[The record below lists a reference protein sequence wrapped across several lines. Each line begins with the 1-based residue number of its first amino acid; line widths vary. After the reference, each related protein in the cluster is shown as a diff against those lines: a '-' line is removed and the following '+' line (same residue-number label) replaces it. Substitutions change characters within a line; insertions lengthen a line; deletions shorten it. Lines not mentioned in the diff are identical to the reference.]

1 MYKVGG
7 FMAKILN
14 NNTVKALFLLIMTT
28 LLCFSFFDY
37 SYRNERRIEDN
48 LKSLVVENNQQT
60 NVAVSE
66 KLEDQLSILKG
77 YAKIIANFDDI
88 TSDAAFKELESL
100 QNTELFTRV
109 AVTNAE
115 GISYTSDH
123 FQHDSSNRIYFIE
136 GKQGNSYISNMMESM
151 IDHSNVIIMSVPIY
165 KNQQFAGVLRATMD
179 INELNEYFELSF
191 LSGNVSSYLI
201 QNDGLNLITKKNF
214 FDTLRQAENSEEII
228 ENMKNDLQQKQKGSV
243 TFQLEDN
250 TRYAYYSPI
259 ANTDWY
265 MLTILPQQTV
275 HDEMEHSLRKTLLL
289 AIKIISILLLI
300 YIYFFYLHYQGS
312 QEVKKMNKQMDAII
326 SNTPG
331 TSYKHEVIKPETIQF
346 FKQEDKLLAGYTKNE
361 INDLI
366 KTDIYALISTED
378 YIQLLDSLKG
388 LEPNT
393 VKSNTYRIKNKQNQ
407 IQWIFDQ
414 RQIINED
421 NKCNYYVEVLD
432 ITEMKKVQEQLM
444 ISEERYQMILK
455 ETESVIFEWN
465 TYTDQISFS
474 DLWTSK
480 YGYSNKLDDF
490 LVFTSNYFKQRE
502 NTYIPLIESMVAGKV
517 ISDQIECILPK
528 ANGEEIWVKIFA
540 KAILNDEGYLLRI
553 VGSISDISQ
562 EKQASMQLLER
573 AQKDGLTKTYN
584 RVTLEKL
591 ITQEIEEHPDQCHIM
606 FVIDI
611 DNFKVINDTLGHACG
626 DEALKK
632 FSSALVSNFREN
644 DIIGRLGGDEFA
656 VFMRYPNEHTSKMIE
671 SKCDSFLKAISQ
683 INLSKNESHRIKCS
697 IGIASY
703 PADGKTYQQ
712 LFECADIR
720 MYEAKKKGKNTYIY
734 KD

>member
-1 MYKVGG
+1 MT
-7 FMAKILN
+7 KILN
-14 NNTVKALFLLIMTT
+14 NNTVKILFLLIMTT

-37 SYRNERRIEDN
+37 SYTNERRIEDN
-48 LKSLVVENNQQT
+48 LKSLVEENNQQT
-60 NVAVSE
+60 NISVSD
-66 KLEDQLSILKG
+66 KLEDQIALLQS
-77 YAKIIANFDDI
+77 YAKIIAYFDDI
-88 TSDAAFKELESL
+88 TSDAAFEELASL
-100 QNTELFTRV
+100 QDTEFFIRV

-123 FQHDSSNRIYFIE
+123 FQHDSTQREYYIE
-136 GKQGNSYISNMMESM
+136 GKKGNSYISNVMESM
-151 IDHSNVIIMSVPIY
+151 IDQSQVIIMSVPIY
-165 KNQQFAGVLRATMD
+165 KDQQFAGVLRATMD

-201 QNDGLNLITKKNF
+201 QSDGLNLITKKNF
-214 FDTLRQAENSEEII
+214 FDTLKQGNNSNDII
-228 ENMKNDLQQKQKGSV
+228 EAMQNDLEKKQKGSI

-259 ANTDWY
+259 ANADWY
-265 MLTILPQQTV
+265 MLTILPQTTV
-275 HDEMEHSLRKTLLL
+275 QDEMEYNLKQTLLL
-289 AIKIISILLLI
+289 AVKITSILLLI
-300 YIYFFYLHYQGS
+300 YIYFFYLHYRGS

-331 TSYKHEVIKPETIQF
+331 SSYKHEVTKPESIQF
-346 FKQEDKLLAGYTKNE
+346 FKQDDRLIAGYTKEE
-361 INDLI
+361 INALI
-366 KTDIYALISTED
+366 KKDIYALISTED
-378 YIQLLDSLKG
+378 YLLLLDSLQELK
-388 LEPNT
+388 PNT

-414 RQIINED
+414 RQIINEE
-421 NKCNYYVEVLD
+421 NKSSYYVEVLD

-480 YGYSNKLDDF
+480 YGYPNRLDDF
-490 LVFTSNYFKQRE
+490 LGFTSKYFEQRE
-502 NTYIPLIESMVAGKV
+502 NSYIPLIESMVAGKV

-528 ANGEEIWVKIFA
+528 ANGEEVWVKIFA
-540 KAILNDEGYLLRI
+540 KAILNDQGYLLRI

-562 EKQASMQLLER
+562 EKQASIQLLER
-573 AQKDGLTKTYN
+573 AQKDGLTMTYN

-591 ITQEIEEHPDQCHIM
+591 ITQEIEKHSEQCHIM
-606 FVIDI
+606 FVMDI
-611 DNFKVINDTLGHACG
+611 DNFKLINDTLGHACG
-626 DEALKK
+626 DEALRK
-632 FSSALVSNFREN
+632 FSSALIANFREN
-644 DIIGRLGGDEFA
+644 DIVGRLGGDEFS
-656 VFMRYPNEHTSKMIE
+656 VFMRYPNEHTSEQIE
-671 SKCDSFLKAISQ
+671 SKCRSFLTAISK
-683 INLSKNESHRIKCS
+683 ISLSKNESHRIQCS
-697 IGIASY
+697 IGIATY

-712 LFECADIR
+712 LYECADRR
-720 MYEAKKKGKNTYIY
+720 MYEAKNRGKNTFIY

>member
-1 MYKVGG
+1 MT
-7 FMAKILN
+7 KILN
-14 NNTVKALFLLIMTT
+14 NNTVKILFLLIMTT

-37 SYRNERRIEDN
+37 SYTNERRIEDN
-48 LKSLVVENNQQT
+48 LKSLVEENNQQT
-60 NVAVSE
+60 NISVSD
-66 KLEDQLSILKG
+66 KLEDQIAILQS
-77 YAKIIANFDDI
+77 YAKIIAYFDDI
-88 TSDAAFKELESL
+88 TSDAAFEELASL
-100 QNTELFTRV
+100 QDTEFFIRV

-123 FQHDSSNRIYFIE
+123 FQHDSTQRAYYIE
-136 GKQGNSYISNMMESM
+136 GKKGNSYISNVMESM
-151 IDHSNVIIMSVPIY
+151 IDQSQVIIMSVPIY
-165 KNQQFAGVLRATMD
+165 KDQQFAGVLRATMD

-201 QNDGLNLITKKNF
+201 QSDGLNLITKKNF
-214 FDTLRQAENSEEII
+214 FDTLKQGNNSNDII
-228 ENMKNDLQQKQKGSV
+228 EAMQNDLEKKQKGSI

-259 ANTDWY
+259 ANADWY
-265 MLTILPQQTV
+265 MLTILPQTTV
-275 HDEMEHSLRKTLLL
+275 QDEMEYNLKQTLLL
-289 AIKIISILLLI
+289 AVKITSILLLI
-300 YIYFFYLHYQGS
+300 YIYFFYLHYRGS

-331 TSYKHEVIKPETIQF
+331 SSYKHEVTKPESIQF
-346 FKQEDKLLAGYTKNE
+346 FKQDDRLIAGYTKEE
-361 INDLI
+361 INALI
-366 KTDIYALISTED
+366 KKDIYALISTED
-378 YIQLLDSLKG
+378 YLLLLDSLQE

-414 RQIINED
+414 RQIINEE
-421 NKCNYYVEVLD
+421 NKSSYYVEVLD
-432 ITEMKKVQEQLM
+432 ITEMKNVQEQLM

-480 YGYSNKLDDF
+480 YGYPNRLDDF
-490 LVFTSNYFKQRE
+490 LGFTSKYFEQRE
-502 NTYIPLIESMVAGKV
+502 NSYIPLIESMVAGKV

-528 ANGEEIWVKIFA
+528 ANGEEVWVKIFA
-540 KAILNDEGYLLRI
+540 KAILNDQGYLLRI

-562 EKQASMQLLER
+562 EKQASIQLLER
-573 AQKDGLTKTYN
+573 AQKDGLTMTYN

-591 ITQEIEEHPDQCHIM
+591 ITQEIEKHSEQCHIM
-606 FVIDI
+606 FVMDI
-611 DNFKVINDTLGHACG
+611 DNFKLINDTLGHACG
-626 DEALKK
+626 DEALRK
-632 FSSALVSNFREN
+632 FSSALISNFREN
-644 DIIGRLGGDEFA
+644 DIVGRLGGDEFS
-656 VFMRYPNEHTSKMIE
+656 VFMRYPNEHTSEQIE
-671 SKCDSFLKAISQ
+671 SKCRSFLTAISK
-683 INLSKNESHRIKCS
+683 ISLSKNESHRIQCS
-697 IGIASY
+697 IGIATY

-712 LFECADIR
+712 LYECADRR
-720 MYEAKKKGKNTYIY
+720 MYEAKNRGKNTFIY

>member
-1 MYKVGG
+1 MT
-7 FMAKILN
+7 KILN
-14 NNTVKALFLLIMTT
+14 NNTVKILFLLIMTT

-37 SYRNERRIEDN
+37 SYTNERRIEDN
-48 LKSLVVENNQQT
+48 LKSLVEENNQQT
-60 NVAVSE
+60 NISVSD
-66 KLEDQLSILKG
+66 KLEDQIAILQS
-77 YAKIIANFDDI
+77 YAKIIAYFDDI
-88 TSDAAFKELESL
+88 TSDAAFEELASL
-100 QNTELFTRV
+100 QDTEFFIRV

-123 FQHDSSNRIYFIE
+123 FQHDSTQREYYIE
-136 GKQGNSYISNMMESM
+136 GKKGNSYISNVMESM
-151 IDHSNVIIMSVPIY
+151 IDQSQVIIMSVPIY
-165 KNQQFAGVLRATMD
+165 KDQQFAGVLRATMD

-201 QNDGLNLITKKNF
+201 QSDGLNLITKKNF
-214 FDTLRQAENSEEII
+214 FDTLKQDNNSNDII
-228 ENMKNDLQQKQKGSV
+228 EAMQNDLEKKQKGSI

-259 ANTDWY
+259 AKADWY
-265 MLTILPQQTV
+265 MLTILPQTTV
-275 HDEMEHSLRKTLLL
+275 QDEMEYNLKQTLLL
-289 AIKIISILLLI
+289 AVKITSILLLI
-300 YIYFFYLHYQGS
+300 YIYFFYLHYRGS

-331 TSYKHEVIKPETIQF
+331 SSYKHEVTKPESIQF
-346 FKQEDKLLAGYTKNE
+346 FKQDDRLIAGYTKEE
-361 INDLI
+361 INALI
-366 KTDIYALISTED
+366 KKDIYALISTED
-378 YIQLLDSLKG
+378 YLLLLDSLQELK
-388 LEPNT
+388 PNT

-414 RQIINED
+414 RQIINEE
-421 NKCNYYVEVLD
+421 NKSSYYVEVLD

-480 YGYSNKLDDF
+480 YGYPNRLDDF
-490 LVFTSNYFKQRE
+490 LGFTSKYFEQRE
-502 NTYIPLIESMVAGKV
+502 NSYIPLIESMVAGKV

-528 ANGEEIWVKIFA
+528 ANGEEVWVKIFA
-540 KAILNDEGYLLRI
+540 KAILNDQGYLLRI

-562 EKQASMQLLER
+562 EKQASIQLLER
-573 AQKDGLTKTYN
+573 AQKDGLTMTYN

-591 ITQEIEEHPDQCHIM
+591 ITQEIEKHPEQCHIM
-606 FVIDI
+606 FVMDI
-611 DNFKVINDTLGHACG
+611 DNFKLINDTLGHACG
-626 DEALKK
+626 DEALRK
-632 FSSALVSNFREN
+632 FSSALIANFREN
-644 DIIGRLGGDEFA
+644 DIVGRLGGDEFS
-656 VFMRYPNEHTSKMIE
+656 VFMRYPNEHTSEQIE
-671 SKCDSFLKAISQ
+671 SKCRSFLTAISK
-683 INLSKNESHRIKCS
+683 ISLSKNESHRIQCS
-697 IGIASY
+697 IGIATY

-712 LFECADIR
+712 LYECADRR
-720 MYEAKKKGKNTYIY
+720 MYEAKNRGKNTFIY

>member
-1 MYKVGG
+1 MT
-7 FMAKILN
+7 KILN
-14 NNTVKALFLLIMTT
+14 NNTVKILFLLIMTT

-37 SYRNERRIEDN
+37 SYTNERRIEDN
-48 LKSLVVENNQQT
+48 LKSLVEENNQQT
-60 NVAVSE
+60 NISVSD
-66 KLEDQLSILKG
+66 KLEDQIAILQS
-77 YAKIIANFDDI
+77 YAKIIAYFDDI
-88 TSDAAFKELESL
+88 TSDAAFEELASL
-100 QNTELFTRV
+100 QDTEFFIRV

-123 FQHDSSNRIYFIE
+123 FQHDSTQRAYYIE
-136 GKQGNSYISNMMESM
+136 GKKGNSYISNVMESM
-151 IDHSNVIIMSVPIY
+151 IDQSQVIIMSVPIY
-165 KNQQFAGVLRATMD
+165 KDQQFAGVLRATMD

-201 QNDGLNLITKKNF
+201 QSDGLNLITKKNF
-214 FDTLRQAENSEEII
+214 FDTLKQGNNSNDII
-228 ENMKNDLQQKQKGSV
+228 EAMQNDLEKKQKGSI

-259 ANTDWY
+259 ANADWY
-265 MLTILPQQTV
+265 MLTILPQTTV
-275 HDEMEHSLRKTLLL
+275 QDEMEYNLKQTLLL
-289 AIKIISILLLI
+289 AVKITSILLLI
-300 YIYFFYLHYQGS
+300 YIYFFYLHYRGS

-331 TSYKHEVIKPETIQF
+331 SSYKHEVTKPESIQF
-346 FKQEDKLLAGYTKNE
+346 FKQDDRLIAGYTKEE
-361 INDLI
+361 INALI
-366 KTDIYALISTED
+366 KKDIYALISTED
-378 YIQLLDSLKG
+378 YLLLLDSLQE

-414 RQIINED
+414 RQIINEE
-421 NKCNYYVEVLD
+421 NKSSYYVEVLD
-432 ITEMKKVQEQLM
+432 ITEMKNVQEQLM

-480 YGYSNKLDDF
+480 YGYPNRLDDF
-490 LVFTSNYFKQRE
+490 LGFTSKYFEQRE
-502 NTYIPLIESMVAGKV
+502 NSYIPLIESMVAGKV

-528 ANGEEIWVKIFA
+528 ANGEEVWVKIFA
-540 KAILNDEGYLLRI
+540 KAILNDQGYLLRI

-562 EKQASMQLLER
+562 EKQASIQLLER
-573 AQKDGLTKTYN
+573 AQKDGLTMTYN

-591 ITQEIEEHPDQCHIM
+591 ITQEIEKHPEQCHIM
-606 FVIDI
+606 FVMDI
-611 DNFKVINDTLGHACG
+611 DNFKLINDTLGHSCG
-626 DEALKK
+626 DEALRK
-632 FSSALVSNFREN
+632 FSSALISNFREN
-644 DIIGRLGGDEFA
+644 DIVGRLGGDEFS
-656 VFMRYPNEHTSKMIE
+656 VFMRYPNEHTSEQIE
-671 SKCDSFLKAISQ
+671 SKCRSFLMAISK
-683 INLSKNESHRIKCS
+683 ISLSKNESHRIQCS
-697 IGIASY
+697 IGIATY

-712 LFECADIR
+712 LYECADRR
-720 MYEAKKKGKNTYIY
+720 MYEAKNRGKNTFIY

>member
-1 MYKVGG
+1 MT
-7 FMAKILN
+7 KILN
-14 NNTVKALFLLIMTT
+14 NNTVKILFLLIMTT

-37 SYRNERRIEDN
+37 SYTNERRIEDN
-48 LKSLVVENNQQT
+48 LKSLVEENNQQT
-60 NVAVSE
+60 NISVSD
-66 KLEDQLSILKG
+66 KLEDQIAILQS
-77 YAKIIANFDDI
+77 YAKIIAYFDDI
-88 TSDAAFKELESL
+88 TSDAAFEELAFL
-100 QNTELFTRV
+100 QDTEFFIRV

-123 FQHDSSNRIYFIE
+123 FQHDSTQRAYYIE
-136 GKQGNSYISNMMESM
+136 GKKGNSYISNVMESM
-151 IDHSNVIIMSVPIY
+151 IDQSQVIIMSVPIY
-165 KNQQFAGVLRATMD
+165 KDQQFAGVLRATMD

-201 QNDGLNLITKKNF
+201 QSDGLNLITKKNF
-214 FDTLRQAENSEEII
+214 FDTLKQGNNSNDII
-228 ENMKNDLQQKQKGSV
+228 EAMQNDLEKKQKGSI

-259 ANTDWY
+259 ANADWY
-265 MLTILPQQTV
+265 MLTILPQTTV
-275 HDEMEHSLRKTLLL
+275 QDEMEYNLKQTLLL
-289 AIKIISILLLI
+289 AVKITSILLLI
-300 YIYFFYLHYQGS
+300 YIYFFYLHYRGS

-331 TSYKHEVIKPETIQF
+331 SSYKHEVTKPESIQF
-346 FKQEDKLLAGYTKNE
+346 FKQDDRLIAGYTKEE
-361 INDLI
+361 INALI
-366 KTDIYALISTED
+366 KKDIYALISTED
-378 YIQLLDSLKG
+378 YLLLLDSLQE

-414 RQIINED
+414 RQIINEE
-421 NKCNYYVEVLD
+421 NKSSYYVEVLD

-480 YGYSNKLDDF
+480 YGYPNRLDDF
-490 LVFTSNYFKQRE
+490 LGFTSKYFEQRE
-502 NTYIPLIESMVAGKV
+502 NSYIPLIESMVAGKV

-528 ANGEEIWVKIFA
+528 ANGEEVWVKIFA
-540 KAILNDEGYLLRI
+540 KAILNDQGYLLRI

-562 EKQASMQLLER
+562 EKQASIQLLER
-573 AQKDGLTKTYN
+573 AQKDGLTMTYN

-591 ITQEIEEHPDQCHIM
+591 ITQEIEKHPEQCHIM
-606 FVIDI
+606 FVMDI
-611 DNFKVINDTLGHACG
+611 DNFKLINDTLGHACG
-626 DEALKK
+626 DEALRK
-632 FSSALVSNFREN
+632 FSSALIANFREN
-644 DIIGRLGGDEFA
+644 DIVGRLGGDEFS
-656 VFMRYPNEHTSKMIE
+656 VFMRYPNEHTSEQIE
-671 SKCDSFLKAISQ
+671 SKCRSFLMAISK
-683 INLSKNESHRIKCS
+683 ISLSKNESHRIQCS
-697 IGIASY
+697 IGIATY

-712 LFECADIR
+712 LYECADRR
-720 MYEAKKKGKNTYIY
+720 MYEAKNRGKNTFIY

>member
-1 MYKVGG
+1 MT
-7 FMAKILN
+7 KILN
-14 NNTVKALFLLIMTT
+14 NNTVKILFLLIMTT

-37 SYRNERRIEDN
+37 SYTNERRIEDN
-48 LKSLVVENNQQT
+48 LKSLVEENNQQT
-60 NVAVSE
+60 NISVSD
-66 KLEDQLSILKG
+66 KLEDQIAILQS
-77 YAKIIANFDDI
+77 YAKIIAYFDDI
-88 TSDAAFKELESL
+88 TSDAAFEELASL
-100 QNTELFTRV
+100 QDTEFFIRV

-123 FQHDSSNRIYFIE
+123 FQHDSTQREYYIE
-136 GKQGNSYISNMMESM
+136 GKKGNSYISNVMESM
-151 IDHSNVIIMSVPIY
+151 IDQSQVIIMSVPIY
-165 KNQQFAGVLRATMD
+165 KDQQFAGVLRATMD

-201 QNDGLNLITKKNF
+201 QSDGLNLITKKNF
-214 FDTLRQAENSEEII
+214 FDTLKQDNNSNDII
-228 ENMKNDLQQKQKGSV
+228 EAMQNDLEKKQKGSI

-259 ANTDWY
+259 ANADWY
-265 MLTILPQQTV
+265 MLTILPQTTV
-275 HDEMEHSLRKTLLL
+275 QDEMEYNLKQTLLL
-289 AIKIISILLLI
+289 AVKITSILLLI
-300 YIYFFYLHYQGS
+300 YIYFFYLHYRGS

-331 TSYKHEVIKPETIQF
+331 SSYKHEVTKPESIQF
-346 FKQEDKLLAGYTKNE
+346 FKQDDRLIAGYTKEE
-361 INDLI
+361 INALI
-366 KTDIYALISTED
+366 KKDIYALISTED
-378 YIQLLDSLKG
+378 YLLLLDSLQE

-414 RQIINED
+414 RQIINEE
-421 NKCNYYVEVLD
+421 NKSSYYVEVLD

-480 YGYSNKLDDF
+480 YGYPNRLDDF
-490 LVFTSNYFKQRE
+490 LGFTSKYFEQRE
-502 NTYIPLIESMVAGKV
+502 NSYIPLIESMVAGKV

-528 ANGEEIWVKIFA
+528 ANGEEVWVKIFA
-540 KAILNDEGYLLRI
+540 KGILNDQGYLLRI

-562 EKQASMQLLER
+562 EKQASIQLLER
-573 AQKDGLTKTYN
+573 AQKDGLTMTYN

-591 ITQEIEEHPDQCHIM
+591 ITQEIEKHSEQCHIM
-606 FVIDI
+606 FVMDI
-611 DNFKVINDTLGHACG
+611 DNFKLINDTLGHACG
-626 DEALKK
+626 DEALRK
-632 FSSALVSNFREN
+632 FSSALISNFREN
-644 DIIGRLGGDEFA
+644 DIVGRLGGDEFS
-656 VFMRYPNEHTSKMIE
+656 VFMRYPNEHTSEQIE
-671 SKCDSFLKAISQ
+671 SKCRSFLTAISK
-683 INLSKNESHRIKCS
+683 ISLSKNESHRIQCS
-697 IGIASY
+697 IGIATY

-712 LFECADIR
+712 LYECADRR
-720 MYEAKKKGKNTYIY
+720 MYEAKNRGKNTFIY

>member
-1 MYKVGG
+1 MT
-7 FMAKILN
+7 KILN
-14 NNTVKALFLLIMTT
+14 NNTVKILFLLIMTT

-37 SYRNERRIEDN
+37 SYTNERRIEDN
-48 LKSLVVENNQQT
+48 LKSLVEENNQQT
-60 NVAVSE
+60 NISVSD
-66 KLEDQLSILKG
+66 KLEDQIAILQS
-77 YAKIIANFDDI
+77 YAKIIAYFDDI
-88 TSDAAFKELESL
+88 TSDAAFEELASL
-100 QNTELFTRV
+100 QDTEFFIRV

-123 FQHDSSNRIYFIE
+123 FQHDSTQRAYYIE
-136 GKQGNSYISNMMESM
+136 GKKGNSYISNVMESM
-151 IDHSNVIIMSVPIY
+151 IDQSQVIIMSVPIY
-165 KNQQFAGVLRATMD
+165 KDQQFAGVLRATMD

-201 QNDGLNLITKKNF
+201 QSDGLNLITKKNF
-214 FDTLRQAENSEEII
+214 FDTLKQGNNSNDII
-228 ENMKNDLQQKQKGSV
+228 KAMQNDLEKKQKGSI

-259 ANTDWY
+259 ANADWY
-265 MLTILPQQTV
+265 MLTILPQTTV
-275 HDEMEHSLRKTLLL
+275 QDEMEYNLKQTLLL
-289 AIKIISILLLI
+289 AVKITSILLLI
-300 YIYFFYLHYQGS
+300 YIYFFYLHYRGS

-331 TSYKHEVIKPETIQF
+331 SSYKHEVTKPESIQF
-346 FKQEDKLLAGYTKNE
+346 FKQDDRLIAGYTKEE
-361 INDLI
+361 INALI
-366 KTDIYALISTED
+366 KKDIYALISTED
-378 YIQLLDSLKG
+378 YLLLLDSLQE

-414 RQIINED
+414 RQIINEE
-421 NKCNYYVEVLD
+421 NKSSYYVEVLD

-480 YGYSNKLDDF
+480 YGYPNRLDDF
-490 LVFTSNYFKQRE
+490 LGFTSKYFEQRE
-502 NTYIPLIESMVAGKV
+502 NSYIPLIESMVAGKV

-528 ANGEEIWVKIFA
+528 ANGEEVWVKIFA
-540 KAILNDEGYLLRI
+540 KAILNDQGYLLRI

-562 EKQASMQLLER
+562 EKQASIQLLER
-573 AQKDGLTKTYN
+573 AQKDGLTMTYN

-591 ITQEIEEHPDQCHIM
+591 ITQEIEKHPEQCHIM
-606 FVIDI
+606 FVMDI
-611 DNFKVINDTLGHACG
+611 DNFKLINDTLGHACG
-626 DEALKK
+626 DEALRK
-632 FSSALVSNFREN
+632 FSSALIANFREN
-644 DIIGRLGGDEFA
+644 DIVGRLGGDEFS
-656 VFMRYPNEHTSKMIE
+656 VFMRYPNEHTSEQIE
-671 SKCDSFLKAISQ
+671 SKCRSFLTAISK
-683 INLSKNESHRIKCS
+683 ISLSKNESHRIQCS
-697 IGIASY
+697 IGIATY

-712 LFECADIR
+712 LYECADRR
-720 MYEAKKKGKNTYIY
+720 MYEAKNRGKNTFIY

>member
-1 MYKVGG
+1 MT
-7 FMAKILN
+7 KILN
-14 NNTVKALFLLIMTT
+14 NNTVKILFLLIMTT

-37 SYRNERRIEDN
+37 SYTNERRIEDN
-48 LKSLVVENNQQT
+48 LKSLVEENNQQT
-60 NVAVSE
+60 NISVSD
-66 KLEDQLSILKG
+66 KLEDQIAILQS
-77 YAKIIANFDDI
+77 YAKIIAYFDDI
-88 TSDAAFKELESL
+88 TSDAAFEELASL
-100 QNTELFTRV
+100 QDTEFFIRV

-123 FQHDSSNRIYFIE
+123 FQHDSTQRAYYIE
-136 GKQGNSYISNMMESM
+136 GKKGNSYISNVMESM
-151 IDHSNVIIMSVPIY
+151 IDQSQVIIMSVPIY
-165 KNQQFAGVLRATMD
+165 KDQQFAGVLRATMD

-201 QNDGLNLITKKNF
+201 QSDGLNLITKKNF
-214 FDTLRQAENSEEII
+214 FDTLKQGNNSNDII
-228 ENMKNDLQQKQKGSV
+228 EAMQNDLEKKQKGSI

-259 ANTDWY
+259 ANADWY
-265 MLTILPQQTV
+265 MLTILPQTTV
-275 HDEMEHSLRKTLLL
+275 QDEMEYNLKQTLLL
-289 AIKIISILLLI
+289 AVKITSILLLI
-300 YIYFFYLHYQGS
+300 YIYFFYLHYRGS

-331 TSYKHEVIKPETIQF
+331 SSYKHEVTKPESIQF
-346 FKQEDKLLAGYTKNE
+346 FKQDDRLIAGYTKEE
-361 INDLI
+361 INALI
-366 KTDIYALISTED
+366 KKDIYALISTED
-378 YIQLLDSLKG
+378 YLLLLDSLQE

-414 RQIINED
+414 RQIINEE
-421 NKCNYYVEVLD
+421 NKSSYYVEVLD

-480 YGYSNKLDDF
+480 YGYPNRLDDF
-490 LVFTSNYFKQRE
+490 LGFTSKYFEQRE
-502 NTYIPLIESMVAGKV
+502 NSYIPLIESMVAGKV

-528 ANGEEIWVKIFA
+528 ANGEEVWVKIFA
-540 KAILNDEGYLLRI
+540 KAILNDQGYLLRI

-562 EKQASMQLLER
+562 EKQASIQLLER
-573 AQKDGLTKTYN
+573 AQKDGLTMTYN

-591 ITQEIEEHPDQCHIM
+591 ITQEIEKHPEQCHIM
-606 FVIDI
+606 FVMDI
-611 DNFKVINDTLGHACG
+611 DNFKLINDTLGHACG
-626 DEALKK
+626 DEALRK
-632 FSSALVSNFREN
+632 FSSALIANFREN
-644 DIIGRLGGDEFA
+644 DIVGRLGGDEFS
-656 VFMRYPNEHTSKMIE
+656 VFMRYPNEHTSEQIE
-671 SKCDSFLKAISQ
+671 SKCRSFLTAISK
-683 INLSKNESHRIKCS
+683 ISLSKNESHRIQCS
-697 IGIASY
+697 IGIATY

-712 LFECADIR
+712 LYECADRR
-720 MYEAKKKGKNTYIY
+720 MYEAKNRGKNTFIY

>member
-1 MYKVGG
+1 MT
-7 FMAKILN
+7 KILN
-14 NNTVKALFLLIMTT
+14 NNTVKILFLLIMTT

-37 SYRNERRIEDN
+37 SYTNERRIEDN
-48 LKSLVVENNQQT
+48 LKSLVEENNQQT
-60 NVAVSE
+60 NISVSD
-66 KLEDQLSILKG
+66 KLEDQIAILQS
-77 YAKIIANFDDI
+77 YAKIIAYFDDI
-88 TSDAAFKELESL
+88 TSDAAFEELASL
-100 QNTELFTRV
+100 QDTEFFIRV

-123 FQHDSSNRIYFIE
+123 FQHDSTQREYYIE
-136 GKQGNSYISNMMESM
+136 GKKGNSYISNVMESM
-151 IDHSNVIIMSVPIY
+151 IDQSQVIIMSVPIY
-165 KNQQFAGVLRATMD
+165 KDQQFAGVLRATMD

-201 QNDGLNLITKKNF
+201 QSDGLNLITKKNF
-214 FDTLRQAENSEEII
+214 FDTLKQGNNSNDII
-228 ENMKNDLQQKQKGSV
+228 EAMQNDLEKKQKGSI

-259 ANTDWY
+259 AKADWY
-265 MLTILPQQTV
+265 MLTILPQTTV
-275 HDEMEHSLRKTLLL
+275 QDEMEYNLKQTLLL
-289 AIKIISILLLI
+289 AVKITSILLLI
-300 YIYFFYLHYQGS
+300 YIYFFYLHYRGS

-331 TSYKHEVIKPETIQF
+331 SSYKHEVTKPESIQF
-346 FKQEDKLLAGYTKNE
+346 FKQDDRLIAGYTKEE
-361 INDLI
+361 INALI
-366 KTDIYALISTED
+366 KKDIYALISTED
-378 YIQLLDSLKG
+378 YLLLLDSLQE

-414 RQIINED
+414 RQIINEE
-421 NKCNYYVEVLD
+421 NKSSYYVEVLD

-480 YGYSNKLDDF
+480 YGYPNRLDDF
-490 LVFTSNYFKQRE
+490 LGFTSKYFEQRE
-502 NTYIPLIESMVAGKV
+502 NSYIPLIESMVAGKV

-528 ANGEEIWVKIFA
+528 ANGEEVWVKIFA
-540 KAILNDEGYLLRI
+540 KAILNDQGYLLRI

-562 EKQASMQLLER
+562 EKQASIQLLER
-573 AQKDGLTKTYN
+573 AQKDGLTMTYN

-591 ITQEIEEHPDQCHIM
+591 ITQEIEKHPEQCHIM
-606 FVIDI
+606 FVMDI
-611 DNFKVINDTLGHACG
+611 DNFKLINDTLGHACG
-626 DEALKK
+626 DEALRK
-632 FSSALVSNFREN
+632 FSSALIANFREN
-644 DIIGRLGGDEFA
+644 DIVGRLGGDEFS
-656 VFMRYPNEHTSKMIE
+656 VFMRYPNEHTSEQIE
-671 SKCDSFLKAISQ
+671 SKCRSFLTAISK
-683 INLSKNESHRIKCS
+683 ISLSKNESHRIQCS
-697 IGIASY
+697 IGIATY

-712 LFECADIR
+712 LYECADRR
-720 MYEAKKKGKNTYIY
+720 MYEAKNRGKNTFIY

>member
-1 MYKVGG
+1 MT
-7 FMAKILN
+7 KILN
-14 NNTVKALFLLIMTT
+14 NNTVKILFLLIMTT

-37 SYRNERRIEDN
+37 SYTNERRIEDN
-48 LKSLVVENNQQT
+48 LKSLVEENNQQT
-60 NVAVSE
+60 NISVSD
-66 KLEDQLSILKG
+66 KLEDQIALLQS
-77 YAKIIANFDDI
+77 YAKIIAYFDDI
-88 TSDAAFKELESL
+88 TSDAAFEELASL
-100 QNTELFTRV
+100 QDTEFFIRV

-123 FQHDSSNRIYFIE
+123 FQHDSTQRAYYIE
-136 GKQGNSYISNMMESM
+136 GKKGNSYISNVMESM
-151 IDHSNVIIMSVPIY
+151 IDQSQVIIMSVPIY
-165 KNQQFAGVLRATMD
+165 KDQQFAGVLRATMD

-201 QNDGLNLITKKNF
+201 QSDGLNLITKKNF
-214 FDTLRQAENSEEII
+214 FDTLKQGNNSNDII
-228 ENMKNDLQQKQKGSV
+228 KAMQNDLEKKQKGSI

-259 ANTDWY
+259 AKADWY
-265 MLTILPQQTV
+265 MLTILPQTTV
-275 HDEMEHSLRKTLLL
+275 QDEMEYNLKQTLLL
-289 AIKIISILLLI
+289 AVKITSILLLI
-300 YIYFFYLHYQGS
+300 YIYFFYLHYRGS

-331 TSYKHEVIKPETIQF
+331 SSYKHEVTKPESIQF
-346 FKQEDKLLAGYTKNE
+346 FKQDDRLIAGYTKEE
-361 INDLI
+361 INALI
-366 KTDIYALISTED
+366 KKDIYALISTED
-378 YIQLLDSLKG
+378 YLLLLDSLQELK
-388 LEPNT
+388 PNT

-414 RQIINED
+414 RQIINEE
-421 NKCNYYVEVLD
+421 NKSSYYVEVLD

-480 YGYSNKLDDF
+480 YGYPNRLDDF
-490 LVFTSNYFKQRE
+490 LGFTSKYFEQRE
-502 NTYIPLIESMVAGKV
+502 NSYIPLIESMVAGKV

-528 ANGEEIWVKIFA
+528 ANGEEVWVKIFA
-540 KAILNDEGYLLRI
+540 KAILNDQGYLLRI

-562 EKQASMQLLER
+562 EKQASIQLLER
-573 AQKDGLTKTYN
+573 AQKDGLTMTYN

-591 ITQEIEEHPDQCHIM
+591 ITQEIEKHPEQCHIM
-606 FVIDI
+606 FVMDI
-611 DNFKVINDTLGHACG
+611 DNFKLINDTLGHACG
-626 DEALKK
+626 DEALRK
-632 FSSALVSNFREN
+632 FSSALISNFREN
-644 DIIGRLGGDEFA
+644 DIVGRLGGDEFS
-656 VFMRYPNEHTSKMIE
+656 VFMRYPNEHTSEQIE
-671 SKCDSFLKAISQ
+671 SKCRSFLTAISK
-683 INLSKNESHRIKCS
+683 ISLSKNESHRIQCS
-697 IGIASY
+697 IGIATY

-712 LFECADIR
+712 LYECADRR
-720 MYEAKKKGKNTYIY
+720 MYEAKNRGKNTFIY

>member
-1 MYKVGG
+1 MT
-7 FMAKILN
+7 KILN
-14 NNTVKALFLLIMTT
+14 NNTVKILFLLIMTT

-37 SYRNERRIEDN
+37 SYTNERRIEDN
-48 LKSLVVENNQQT
+48 LKSLVEENNQQT
-60 NVAVSE
+60 NISVSD
-66 KLEDQLSILKG
+66 KLEDQIAILQS
-77 YAKIIANFDDI
+77 YAKIIAYFDDI
-88 TSDAAFKELESL
+88 TSDAAFEELASL
-100 QNTELFTRV
+100 QDTEFFIRV

-123 FQHDSSNRIYFIE
+123 FQHDSTQREYYIE
-136 GKQGNSYISNMMESM
+136 GKKGNSYISNVMESM
-151 IDHSNVIIMSVPIY
+151 IDQSQVIIMSVPIY
-165 KNQQFAGVLRATMD
+165 KDQQFAGVLRATMD

-201 QNDGLNLITKKNF
+201 QSDGLNLITKKNF
-214 FDTLRQAENSEEII
+214 FDTLKQGNNSNDII
-228 ENMKNDLQQKQKGSV
+228 EAMQNDLEKKQKGSI

-259 ANTDWY
+259 ANADWY
-265 MLTILPQQTV
+265 MLTILPQTTV
-275 HDEMEHSLRKTLLL
+275 QDEMEYNLKQTLLL
-289 AIKIISILLLI
+289 AVKITSILLLI
-300 YIYFFYLHYQGS
+300 YIYFFYLHYRGS

-331 TSYKHEVIKPETIQF
+331 SSYKHEVTKPESIQF
-346 FKQEDKLLAGYTKNE
+346 FKQDDRLIAGYTKEE
-361 INDLI
+361 INALI
-366 KTDIYALISTED
+366 KKDIYALISTED
-378 YIQLLDSLKG
+378 YLLLLDSLQELK
-388 LEPNT
+388 PNT

-414 RQIINED
+414 RQIINEE
-421 NKCNYYVEVLD
+421 NKSSYYVEVLD

-480 YGYSNKLDDF
+480 YGYPNRLDDF
-490 LVFTSNYFKQRE
+490 LGFTSKYFEQRE
-502 NTYIPLIESMVAGKV
+502 NSYIPLIESMVAGKV

-528 ANGEEIWVKIFA
+528 ANGEEVWVKIFA
-540 KAILNDEGYLLRI
+540 KAILNDQGYLLRI

-562 EKQASMQLLER
+562 EKQASIQLLER
-573 AQKDGLTKTYN
+573 AQKDGLTMTYN

-591 ITQEIEEHPDQCHIM
+591 ITQEIEKHPEQCHIM
-606 FVIDI
+606 FVMDI
-611 DNFKVINDTLGHACG
+611 DNFKLINDTLGHACG
-626 DEALKK
+626 DEALRK
-632 FSSALVSNFREN
+632 FSSALISNFREN
-644 DIIGRLGGDEFA
+644 DIVGRLGGDEFS
-656 VFMRYPNEHTSKMIE
+656 VFMRYPNEHTSEQIE
-671 SKCDSFLKAISQ
+671 SKCRSFLTAISK
-683 INLSKNESHRIKCS
+683 ISLSKNESHRIQCS
-697 IGIASY
+697 IGIATY

-712 LFECADIR
+712 LYECADRR
-720 MYEAKKKGKNTYIY
+720 MYEAKNRGKNTFIY